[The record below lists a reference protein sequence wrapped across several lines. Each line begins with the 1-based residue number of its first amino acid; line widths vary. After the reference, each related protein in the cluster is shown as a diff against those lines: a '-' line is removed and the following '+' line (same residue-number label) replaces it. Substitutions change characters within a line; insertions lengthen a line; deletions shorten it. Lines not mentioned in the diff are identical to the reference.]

1 MSGPKAKRRPFGL
14 GPIPLEPPISP
25 TRQVTVRQ
33 GAAVGIT
40 FLMAFFMVAFAIGVI
55 AQPGETLNANAFLD
69 RFLFGI
75 IVVPCLYGID
85 HFLWRPRVI
94 VSEAGVTVHN
104 PVKTAVLSWPE
115 IGGAGFDRS
124 FTIVLA
130 RGGDRLGSVLFG
142 PTYSS
147 QLTTRTRVDQLIAL
161 VNHEANRRSGRVFD
175 PEAAYEADALV
186 GELGDGTFEI
196 EDAAKKFTMNYGWTS
211 LAVYAALWTVGCAVG
226 AALA

>member
-1 MSGPKAKRRPFGL
+1 MKGRPLGL

-40 FLMAFFMVAFAIGVI
+40 FLMAFFMLAFGIGVI

-94 VSEAGVTVHN
+94 VSDSGVTVHN

-115 IGGAGFDRS
+115 VGGAGFDRS

-130 RGGDRLGSVLFG
+130 RGGDRLNSVLFG
-142 PTYSS
+142 PVYSS
-147 QLTTRTRVDQLIAL
+147 QLTKRTRVDQLVAL
-161 VNHEANRRSGRVFD
+161 VNEEASRRSGRVYD
-175 PEAAYEADALV
+175 PDAAYEAESLI
-186 GELGDGTFEI
+186 GEVGDGSFEF

-211 LAVYAALWTVGCAVG
+211 LTVYAVLWIVGCAVG